1 MRRSDREITNL
12 EDILAIMRRCEVC
25 RLALNDGGWPYIV
38 PLSFGM
44 EEWGGCLRLFF
55 HSALEGRKTELLR
68 ADPRAAFEMDCSLR
82 LDYDAGRGYCT
93 CYYES
98 VMGRGRVRIL
108 EEDEKRHGL
117 DALMRHYHP
126 GQGAWFSTAALP
138 RTLVF
143 ALDVEE
149 ITGKRKTPR
158 MV

>member
-12 EDILAIMRRCEVC
+12 EDILAVMRRCGVC

-44 EEWGGCLRLFF
+44 EESGDSLRLFF
-55 HSALEGRKTELLR
+55 YSALEGHKTDLLR
-68 ADPRAAFEMDCSLR
+68 ADQRAVFKMDRSLR
-82 LDYDAGRGYCT
+82 LEYDAGLGYCT

-108 EEDEKRHGL
+108 EGDEKRHAL
-117 DALMRHYHP
+117 DVLMEHYHP
-126 GQGAWFSTAALP
+126 GQGAWFNTSALP
-138 RTLVF
+138 LTLVF

-149 ITGKRKTPR
+149 ITGKRTTPH